1 MIDTNILISMF
12 LFPSDIMNRLKYC
25 LCEQNQILICSYI
38 VEEMKAVVA
47 RKFESKTKELD
58 QFFQTIPF
66 ELTYTPENIRI
77 EDYPRIRDVWDL
89 PILASAILEDADI
102 FLSGDKDFKDVDVER
117 PEILTPTEFLEKY
130 G

>member
-1 MIDTNILISMF
+1 MF
-12 LFPSDIMNRLKYC
+12 LFPSDIMNRLQYC